1 MHSLNRKQKQF
12 FSHILHS
19 IKTKE
24 EPLRSFLSGGAGV
37 GKSTVINAFYHINS
51 GVIQGFLALRR
62 AVTTHVKKY
71 RIFSCVLI

>member
-1 MHSLNRKQKQF
+1 MHSLNRKQKYF

-51 GVIQGFLALRR
+51 GVVQGFLALRR

-71 RIFSCVLI
+71 RFFSCVLI